1 MYNYN
6 HYENK
11 RSEKHWF
18 RILHGLAKLLFKIEI
33 RGEENIPDT
42 NFILSTNHTSIIDF
56 IFVTYS
62 KKLPPVHFMA
72 KSELFDNPFERMLLS
87 RINCFPVERGNG
99 KSEQALTYAVNLLK
113 KGFNLAIFPEGKINS
128 QLPYFPGEAKSGIS
142 RIACEANAPILPCS
156 IYFSGKLMPFKR
168 VIISY
173 GKPITCAELENNL
186 SENEY
191 EYHKNNSAYIFDKTK
206 ALWKDCAEYVKS
218 V

>member
-11 RSEKHWF
+11 RSEKHCF

-72 KSELFDNPFERMLLS
+72 KSELFDNPFKRMILS
-87 RINCFPVERGNG
+87 GINCFPVER
-99 KSEQALTYAVNLLK
+99 
-113 KGFNLAIFPEGKINS
+113 
-128 QLPYFPGEAKSGIS
+128 
-142 RIACEANAPILPCS
+142 
-156 IYFSGKLMPFKR
+156 
-168 VIISY
+168 
-173 GKPITCAELENNL
+173 
-186 SENEY
+186 
-191 EYHKNNSAYIFDKTK
+191 
-206 ALWKDCAEYVKS
+206 
-218 V
+218 

>member
-11 RSEKHWF
+11 RSEKHCF

-72 KSELFDNPFERMLLS
+72 KSELFDNPFKRMILS
-87 RINCFPVERGNG
+87 GINCFPVERGNG
-99 KSEQALTYAVNLLK
+99 RSEQALTYAVNLLK

-142 RIACEANAPILPCS
+142 RIACETNAPILPCS

-173 GKPITCAELENNL
+173 GKPITCAEIENNL
-186 SENEY
+186 SENKY

-206 ALWKDCAEYVKS
+206 ALWKDCTEYAKS